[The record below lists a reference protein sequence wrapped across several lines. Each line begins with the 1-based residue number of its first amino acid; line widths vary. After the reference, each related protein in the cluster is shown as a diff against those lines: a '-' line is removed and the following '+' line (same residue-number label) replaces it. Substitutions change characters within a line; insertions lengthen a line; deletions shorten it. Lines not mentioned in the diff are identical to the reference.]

1 MAAPA
6 YQEPVLKVVGSVQS
20 YVESSTDYVRLQVF
34 KTLMRLMTSLV
45 KSSVLGVLILLALLF
60 LSIGATLALGDRME
74 NYPLAFTLMG
84 VFYLLAAGVA
94 FIIRGRLER
103 WVLQSYSDLY
113 WNEN

>member
-20 YVESSTDYVRLQVF
+20 YVDSSTDYIRLQVF

-45 KSSVLGVLILLALLF
+45 KSSVLGVLIILALLF
-60 LSIGATLALGDRME
+60 LSIGATLALGAGIE
-74 NYPLAFTLMG
+74 NYPLAFVLMG
-84 VFYLLAAGVA
+84 VFYLLAAGIA
-94 FIIRGRLER
+94 YTMRGRLEQ

>member
-20 YVESSTDYVRLQVF
+20 YVDSSTDYIRLQVF

-45 KSSVLGVLILLALLF
+45 KSSVLGVLIILALLF
-60 LSIGATLALGDRME
+60 LSIGATLALGAEME
-74 NYPLAFTLMG
+74 NYPLAFVLMG
-84 VFYLLAAGVA
+84 IFYLLAAGLA
-94 FIIRGRLER
+94 YTLRGRLEQ

>member
-20 YVESSTDYVRLQVF
+20 YVDSSTDYIRLQVF

-45 KSSVLGVLILLALLF
+45 KSSILGVLIILAMLF
-60 LSIGATLALGDRME
+60 LSIGATLALGAGME

-84 VFYLLAAGVA
+84 IFYLLAAGLA
-94 FIIRGRLER
+94 YTLRSRLER

>member
-20 YVESSTDYVRLQVF
+20 YVESSTDYIRLQVF

-45 KSSVLGVLILLALLF
+45 KSSVVGVLIILALLF
-60 LSIGATLALGDRME
+60 LSIGATLALGDQME
-74 NYPLAFTLMG
+74 SYPLAFTLMG
-84 VFYLLAAGVA
+84 ILYLLAAGVA
-94 FIIRGRLER
+94 YVMRGRLER